1 MTSVGKYTLL
11 QELNDREA
19 PTYAARCAGLDGAS
33 ELVAIERY
41 ATDIAADAED
51 EASLAEAARGGQILT
66 ELYHPNLA
74 SVRDVVASSGEV
86 LVVSAFVDGDSYG
99 KLMPAGREKSFDAFP
114 FALKLAI
121 VSDVIEGLAA
131 LHEFARAHDTIIV
144 HGGVTPR
151 NVIVCAD
158 GRARL
163 VRVCNLFPE
172 QVSPASPT
180 LGYIAPELL
189 DPTRRPEPSVD
200 VFGAGVMLW
209 EVLAGKRLAVQTNA
223 PLLLLKEFDKGP
235 PRGIPQEELSWA
247 KAFIPIVERALSSS
261 DKRYKDA
268 EQMARAMRAVFAAAG
283 EQVKTRAT
291 VKDVAEFI
299 EEVSGDRIRERRA
312 ELGFSAPLPL
322 TASRATIAPMRSR
335 PSLPEL
341 PSLGSVPLPLPP
353 PPARIYLPSLVDED
367 EFSSRGRIA
376 SASPLPSS
384 LPPRDPSM
392 DQEDLPAM
400 DQDEN
405 LSALAPIVSPND
417 TLIIDEKSRESFWV
431 GGDPTDE
438 REAIKASNPPPGFDD
453 GERKFEDDDEDDDGA
468 VSGTAETV
476 LHRTSQGK
484 LEAREKPAPA
494 PAPVVKAESSFPPPA
509 PPPPR
514 QSLFEDRR
522 EQRRPVVWGGVVL
535 AVAAALV
542 FGYGLGRG
550 QKPAPGQAA
559 APVTN
564 VNVVP
569 VASAAPAPPARVSA
583 EITNAEPV
591 AQPAAAEPAPS
602 GEPEAA
608 KDAPAAAKPQ
618 PATEIELVPEGARST
633 ARRPRPAAGHA
644 GARPSPSEG
653 SAPSGGSAPAAPAA
667 TSTTSP
673 APDPSASQG
682 QTDGRQKF
690 NPQGI

>member
-19 PTYAARCAGLDGAS
+19 PTYAARCEGVDGAS

-51 EASLAEAARGGQILT
+51 EASLAEAARSVQILT

-74 SVRDVVASSGEV
+74 SVRDVVVSSGEV

-99 KLMPAGREKSFDAFP
+99 KLMPAGREKSFDTFS

-131 LHEFARAHDTIIV
+131 LHEFARAHDTTIV

-189 DPTRRPEPSVD
+189 DPTRSPEPSVD
-200 VFGAGVMLW
+200 VFGVGVMLW

-235 PRGIPQEELSWA
+235 PKGIPQEDLSWA
-247 KAFIPIVERALSSS
+247 KALIPIVERALSPS

-283 EQVKTRAT
+283 EQVKTRST
-291 VKDVAEFI
+291 VKDVAGFV

-335 PSLPEL
+335 PSLPDIG
-341 PSLGSVPLPLPP
+341 SGSVPLPLPP
-353 PPARIYLPSLVDED
+353 PPARIYLPSLVDAD
-367 EFSSRGRIA
+367 EFSSRSPIP
-376 SASPLPSS
+376 SA
-384 LPPRDPSM
+384 PPPM
-392 DQEDLPAM
+392 DRGDEDGLPAM

-405 LSALAPIVSPND
+405 LSALAPILAPND
-417 TLIIDEKSRESFWV
+417 TLIIDEKSRESFWM

-453 GERKFEDDDEDDDGA
+453 GERKFEDDDDDDENDDGV

-476 LHRTSQGK
+476 LHRTSQEQGQGQGK
-484 LEAREKPAPA
+484 LEAREKRESAPETTA
-494 PAPVVKAESSFPPPA
+494 PAESSFPPPA
-509 PPPPR
+509 APPAR

-522 EQRRPVVWGGVVL
+522 ERRPVVWAGVVL

-550 QKPAPGQAA
+550 QKPGTGQAA
-559 APVTN
+559 PASN

-569 VASAAPAPPARVSA
+569 VASAAPAPPAPVRA
-583 EITNAEPV
+583 EITNAESV
-591 AQPAAAEPAPS
+591 APTAAAESAPSAEAEPAP
-602 GEPEAA
+602 AA
-608 KDAPAAAKPQ
+608 KQ

-633 ARRPRPAAGHA
+633 ARRPRPVAGHG

-653 SAPSGGSAPAAPAA
+653 SPPSGASGSAPAAASP
-667 TSTTSP
+667 TTSP
-673 APDPSASQG
+673 APEPSATQG